1 MATAYR
7 SPRDRTV
14 YPVLAAL
21 YLAQGIPTYLL
32 LVALPPLLRDSGA
45 SRTTI
50 GLFTLL
56 MVPTVLKFAWGPL
69 VDRYPLVRRLGHRRG
84 WVVPTQLL
92 VSCLIAVMAFV
103 SPTQPFVL
111 FVIAF
116 SITLLSAT
124 QDIATD
130 GFAVRTLDE
139 TTRATGNAIQ
149 AASVALG
156 VVIGGTLSLVLFERI
171 GWTAALL
178 TVAVLSLLPLL
189 AVPFMRERADPR
201 EPDTAQGRPAPL
213 PRPSLRAFFA
223 RPEAGLFFVFALT
236 FRASEGFVRGME
248 GAYLVDLG
256 VPLSWIGTLY
266 GAAAVTAG
274 LAGAAFAALLVRR
287 TGLAYTLGLLGVLRT
302 LCFSVFSLSALGV
315 LPGIEVA
322 MAASGFQTMIR
333 YMELVAI
340 YALFMRASSSSQPGT
355 DFTILTCAELVV
367 YLVGTSLAGLIADAF
382 GYGTLFV
389 FATLLSAAGIAVSI
403 QILSRMPGVRFEG
416 RRQPASQ
423 SRAGS

>member
-1 MATAYR
+1 MSISIPAQPTRRLYG
-7 SPRDRTV
+7 
-14 YPVLAAL
+14 VLAAL

-45 SRTTI
+45 SRTAI

-69 VDRYPLVRRLGHRRG
+69 VDRYPLIRRLGHRRG
-84 WVVPTQLL
+84 WIVPTQIL
-92 VSCLIAVMAFV
+92 VSALIAAMAFV
-103 SPTQPFVL
+103 APTQTVL
-111 FVIAF
+111 LFAIAF

-130 GFAVRTLDE
+130 GFAVRQLDA

-156 VVIGGTLSLVLFERI
+156 VVIGGTFSLVLFERI

-178 TVAVLSLLPLL
+178 TVATLSLLPLL
-189 AVPFMRERADPR
+189 ATPFMRERADPGEGEAGGS
-201 EPDTAQGRPAPL
+201 EPA

-223 RPEAGLFFVFALT
+223 RPEARLFFLFALT
-236 FRASEGFVRGME
+236 FRASEGLMRGME

-266 GAAAVTAG
+266 GAAAISAG
-274 LAGAAFAALLVRR
+274 LAGAALAALLIRQ
-287 TGLAYTLGLLGVLRT
+287 TGLAATLGLLGLLRT
-302 LCFSVFSLSALGV
+302 LCFLIFSLSALGV
-315 LPGIEVA
+315 LPGLEVA
-322 MAASGFQTMIR
+322 MGASGFQTMIR
-333 YMELVAI
+333 YMELVAL
-340 YALFMRASSSSQPGT
+340 YALFMRASSSRQPGT

-367 YLVGTSLAGLIADAF
+367 YLVGTSVAGWIADAV
-382 GYGTLFV
+382 GYGALFAL
-389 FATLLSAAGIAVSI
+389 ATLLSLVGVAVAIA
-403 QILSRMPGVRFEG
+403 ILARLPGVRWEG
-416 RRQPASQ
+416 RRAAALDAPSTL
-423 SRAGS
+423 